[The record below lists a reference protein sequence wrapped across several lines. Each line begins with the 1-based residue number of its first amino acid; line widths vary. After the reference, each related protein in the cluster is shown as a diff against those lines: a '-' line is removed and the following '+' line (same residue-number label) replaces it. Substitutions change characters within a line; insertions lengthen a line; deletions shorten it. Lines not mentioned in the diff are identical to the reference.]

1 MTVIEFRRPTKSL
14 CLCLWTDSV
23 VAMVGHL
30 RTEGVHLDVANKLA
44 QLAVIALNTQSLTV
58 NIPPDLVGVVEPL
71 SKRPMTFLKYK
82 LNGA

>member
-14 CLCLWTDSV
+14 SLCLWTDSV

-44 QLAVIALNTQSLTV
+44 QLAVIALNIQSLTV

-71 SKRPMTFLKYK
+71 SKRPTAFLKYK

>member
-14 CLCLWTDSV
+14 SLCLWTDSV

-44 QLAVIALNTQSLTV
+44 QLAVIALNIQSLTV
-58 NIPPDLVGVVEPL
+58 NIPPDLVGVVESL
-71 SKRPMTFLKYK
+71 SKRPIAFLKYK